1 MELGTPMLK
10 QYWRLKRQYPDAIL
24 LFRVGD
30 FYEMFFEDAKTGSEL
45 LGLTLTSRGH
55 GKGQR
60 VPLAGVPH
68 HAVENYISRLVKSGR
83 KVAICEQ
90 VEDPKQAKGVVKRD
104 VIQVIT
110 PGTVLSETLLEGKAN
125 NFLASVCFNFDR
137 FGLSLVDL
145 STGEFSVTEVENKE
159 KLGEELERI
168 SPSELLISQT
178 EADSWKQERKGNYPF
193 ILTAIEDWMYSYEY
207 AYDLLKEHFGV
218 SSLQGFGCEG
228 LKSGICAAG
237 AALAYLQQTQK
248 GAVPHISS
256 LSRYYISDYM
266 ILDPLTQRNL
276 ELLSPLPGGSKE
288 TTLSSVLDGTK
299 TSMGGRLLRNWLLK
313 PLRDV
318 AQIIQRQEGVEEMVK
333 NSSLK
338 TDLTETIKEIADL
351 ERLVAR
357 VCCGRANAR
366 DLVALKNSLSLIPAL
381 RENLTTASSSIL
393 CSAREQLLDVQE
405 IVNLIDKAIVEEP
418 PVLLTEGGVIKP
430 GFNSQ
435 LDELR
440 QISSSGKDWIAK
452 LQTKERERTGISSLK
467 VKYNK
472 VFGYFIEVSKANL
485 SKVPEDYIRRQTLV
499 GAERFVTPEL
509 KEYESK
515 VLGADERIV
524 QLEYE
529 IFVEVRQQVAAWA
542 EKIQKI
548 ARSCALIDVLCSLAS
563 LAVGSDYIRPTL
575 DEGEEIKIA
584 EGRHPVVERFLPEG
598 NFIPNDTYLANST
611 DQILIITGP
620 NMAGKS
626 TYLRQVGLI
635 VLLAQIGSFVPAK
648 SAHIGVVD
656 RIFTRVGASDSIAT
670 GESTFLVEMNETAN
684 ILNNATSRSLVLLD
698 EIGRGTSTFDGM
710 SIAWAVTEFLHN
722 CSRARPRTLFA
733 THYHEL
739 TELELILERVK
750 NYNFAVKEWKGEV
763 VFLRK
768 ILPGG
773 CDHSYGIQVAR
784 LAGLPPEV
792 IERAKEVLANLEE
805 NELTPNKI
813 PKKAKSKHSALASTK
828 QLSLFETEH
837 PVVEEI
843 RKLDATSLTPL
854 EALNKIDEWKK
865 RIE

>member
-1 MELGTPMLK
+1 
-10 QYWRLKRQYPDAIL
+10 
-24 LFRVGD
+24 
-30 FYEMFFEDAKTGSEL
+30 
-45 LGLTLTSRGH
+45 
-55 GKGQR
+55 
-60 VPLAGVPH
+60 
-68 HAVENYISRLVKSGR
+68 
-83 KVAICEQ
+83 
-90 VEDPKQAKGVVKRD
+90 
-104 VIQVIT
+104 
-110 PGTVLSETLLEGKAN
+110 
-125 NFLASVCFNFDR
+125 
-137 FGLSLVDL
+137 
-145 STGEFSVTEVENKE
+145 
-159 KLGEELERI
+159 
-168 SPSELLISQT
+168 
-178 EADSWKQERKGNYPF
+178 
-193 ILTAIEDWMYSYEY
+193 
-207 AYDLLKEHFGV
+207 
-218 SSLQGFGCEG
+218 
-228 LKSGICAAG
+228 
-237 AALAYLQQTQK
+237 
-248 GAVPHISS
+248 
-256 LSRYYISDYM
+256 
-266 ILDPLTQRNL
+266 
-276 ELLSPLPGGSKE
+276 
-288 TTLSSVLDGTK
+288 
-299 TSMGGRLLRNWLLK
+299 
-313 PLRDV
+313 
-318 AQIIQRQEGVEEMVK
+318 
-333 NSSLK
+333 
-338 TDLTETIKEIADL
+338 
-351 ERLVAR
+351 
-357 VCCGRANAR
+357 
-366 DLVALKNSLSLIPAL
+366 LKNSLSLIPAL

-405 IVNLIDKAIVEEP
+405 IVNLIDEAIVEEP
-418 PVLLTEGGVIKP
+418 PVLLTEGGLIKP

-509 KEYESK
+509 KEHESK
-515 VLGADERIV
+515 VLGADEKIV

-529 IFVEVRQQVAAWA
+529 IFVDVRQQVAAWA

-563 LAVGSDYIRPTL
+563 LAVSSDYIRPTL
-575 DEGEEIKIA
+575 DEGEEIKIG

-598 NFIPNDTYLANST
+598 NFIPNDTYLANPT

>member
-1 MELGTPMLK
+1 MELETPMLK

-30 FYEMFFEDAKTGSEL
+30 FYEMFFEDAKVGSEL
-45 LGLTLTSRGH
+45 LGLTLTSREH
-55 GKGQR
+55 GKGQK

-68 HAVENYISRLVKSGR
+68 HAAENYIAKLVRLSK

-90 VEDPKQAKGVVKRD
+90 VEDPRKAKGVVKRD

-110 PGTVLSETLLEGKAN
+110 PGTALSENLLEGKAN
-125 NFLASVCFNFDR
+125 NYLASVCRCSDR

-145 STGEFSVTEVENKE
+145 STGEFSVTEVEEKE
-159 KLGEELERI
+159 RLWEELERVR
-168 SPSELLISQT
+168 PSELLVPQT
-178 EADSWKQERKGNYPF
+178 EVDSWKQKGGPDHPF
-193 ILTAIEDWMYSYEY
+193 LLTGLEDWTFSYEY
-207 AYDLLKEHFGV
+207 AYDLLREHFRV

-237 AALAYLQQTQK
+237 AVLAYLRQTQK
-248 GAVPHISS
+248 GSLPHING
-256 LSRYYISDYM
+256 LCRYYISDYM
-266 ILDPLTQRNL
+266 VMDPVTQRNL
-276 ELLSPLPGGSKE
+276 ELLFPLQGGNKE
-288 TTLSSVLDGTK
+288 TTLLSVLDRTK
-299 TSMGGRLLRNWLLK
+299 TSMGGRLLKSWLLK
-313 PLRDV
+313 PLTDITR
-318 AQIIQRQEGVEEMVK
+318 ITEREEGVEELVK
-333 NSSLK
+333 DSTLRRNLI
-338 TDLTETIKEIADL
+338 EIIGEIADI

-366 DLVALKNSLSLIPAL
+366 DLVALKNSLCLVPAL
-381 RENLTTASSSIL
+381 RHNLASVSSPIL

-405 IVNLIDKAIVEEP
+405 IVNLIDRAIMDDP
-418 PVLLTEGGVIKP
+418 PVSLTEGGLIKP

-452 LQTKERERTGISSLK
+452 LQAKERQRTGISSLK

-515 VLGADERIV
+515 VLGADEKMI

-529 IFVEVRQQVAAWA
+529 IFVDVRQKAAAWA

-563 LAVGSDYIRPTL
+563 LAVSSNYVRPTV
-575 DEGEEIKIA
+575 DEGEEIKIV

-598 NFIPNDTYLANST
+598 NFVPNDTYLANST

-670 GESTFLVEMNETAN
+670 GESTFLAEMNETAN
-684 ILNNATSRSLVLLD
+684 ILNNASSKSLVLLD

-792 IERAKEVLANLEE
+792 IQRAKEVLANLEE
-805 NELTPNKI
+805 NELTPNRI
-813 PKKAKSKHSALASTK
+813 SKKAKGRHSAVASAR
-828 QLSLFETEH
+828 QLNLFEPEH
-837 PVVEEI
+837 PVIEEI
-843 RKLDATSLTPL
+843 RKIDPASLTPL

>member
-1 MELGTPMLK
+1 
-10 QYWRLKRQYPDAIL
+10 
-24 LFRVGD
+24 
-30 FYEMFFEDAKTGSEL
+30 
-45 LGLTLTSRGH
+45 
-55 GKGQR
+55 
-60 VPLAGVPH
+60 
-68 HAVENYISRLVKSGR
+68 
-83 KVAICEQ
+83 
-90 VEDPKQAKGVVKRD
+90 
-104 VIQVIT
+104 
-110 PGTVLSETLLEGKAN
+110 
-125 NFLASVCFNFDR
+125 
-137 FGLSLVDL
+137 
-145 STGEFSVTEVENKE
+145 EVENKK

-178 EADSWKQERKGNYPF
+178 EADSWKQERKGNHPF

-207 AYDLLKEHFGV
+207 AYDLLKEHFRV

-248 GAVPHISS
+248 GAVPHISA
-256 LSRYYISDYM
+256 LSRYHISDYM
-266 ILDPLTQRNL
+266 ILDSLTQRNL

-288 TTLSSVLDGTK
+288 TTLSSVIDGTK
-299 TSMGGRLLRNWLLK
+299 TSMGGRLLKNWLLK

-318 AQIIQRQEGVEEMVK
+318 AQITQRQEGVEEIVN
-333 NSSLK
+333 NSSLR

-351 ERLVAR
+351 ERLMAR

-381 RENLTTASSSIL
+381 RENLTTASSSTL
-393 CSAREQLLDVQE
+393 CSAREQLLDVRE

-418 PVLLTEGGVIKP
+418 PVLLTEGGLIKP
-430 GFNSQ
+430 RLNSQ

-472 VFGYFIEVSKANL
+472 IFGYFIEVSKANL

-529 IFVEVRQQVAAWA
+529 IFVDVRQQVAAWA

-563 LAVGSDYIRPTL
+563 LAVGSDYIRPIL
-575 DEGEEIKIA
+575 DEGDKIKIV
-584 EGRHPVVERFLPEG
+584 EGRHPVVEKFLPEG
-598 NFIPNDTYLANST
+598 NFVPNDTEIANST

-684 ILNNATSRSLVLLD
+684 ILNNATSKSLVLLD

-784 LAGLPPEV
+784 LAGLPPDV
-792 IERAKEVLANLEE
+792 IERAKEVLVNLEE

-813 PKKAKSKHSALASTK
+813 PKKAKSKHSALVSTK

-843 RKLDATSLTPL
+843 RKLDSASLTPL

>member
-1 MELGTPMLK
+1 
-10 QYWRLKRQYPDAIL
+10 
-24 LFRVGD
+24 
-30 FYEMFFEDAKTGSEL
+30 
-45 LGLTLTSRGH
+45 
-55 GKGQR
+55 
-60 VPLAGVPH
+60 
-68 HAVENYISRLVKSGR
+68 
-83 KVAICEQ
+83 
-90 VEDPKQAKGVVKRD
+90 
-104 VIQVIT
+104 
-110 PGTVLSETLLEGKAN
+110 
-125 NFLASVCFNFDR
+125 
-137 FGLSLVDL
+137 
-145 STGEFSVTEVENKE
+145 
-159 KLGEELERI
+159 ERI
-168 SPSELLISQT
+168 SPSELLISQM

-207 AYDLLKEHFGV
+207 AYDLLKEHFRV

-318 AQIIQRQEGVEEMVK
+318 AQIIQRQEGVEEMVN
-333 NSSLK
+333 NSRLK
-338 TDLTETIKEIADL
+338 IDLTETIKEIADL

-381 RENLTTASSSIL
+381 KGTLAPVSSSIL

-418 PVLLTEGGVIKP
+418 PVLLTEGGLIKP
-430 GFNSQ
+430 GLNSQ

-509 KEYESK
+509 KEHESK

-529 IFVEVRQQVAAWA
+529 IFVDVRQQVAAWA

-548 ARSCALIDVLCSLAS
+548 ARSCALIDVLCSLTS

-575 DEGEEIKIA
+575 DEGEEIKIG

-598 NFIPNDTYLANST
+598 NFIPNDTYLANPT